1 MPIYLE
7 CVHSFTNVF
16 VSEPL
21 VKPTMD
27 SSDTSQDDME
37 VVADT
42 QGDYVEL
49 DSSDN
54 QEDERGGEIDEDPE
68 VANNNALVAPKSKPE
83 NEGQIWLEAGTKIL
97 ENEKIPQE
105 SIYRWIYCTDYDQRS
120 IYRWID

>member
-1 MPIYLE
+1 
-7 CVHSFTNVF
+7 
-16 VSEPL
+16 
-21 VKPTMD
+21 MD

-49 DSSDN
+49 DSDGN
-54 QEDERGGEIDEDPE
+54 EEDERGEESDEDPE
-68 VANNNALVAPKSKPE
+68 VSNNNALVAPKSKPE